1 MSIMDN
7 FDQWKDFLGDRLNQA
22 QDKGMQQDT
31 INNLAY
37 EIGEHLAS
45 KVDAKNDEEA
55 ILRDL
60 WNVASEEERRTMASM
75 MAVSYTHL
83 TLPTILLV

>member
-37 EIGEHLAS
+37 EIGEHLAF
-45 KVDAKNDEEA
+45 KVDAK
-55 ILRDL
+55 
-60 WNVASEEERRTMASM
+60 TMKKQFFVTFGM
-75 MAVSYTHL
+75 L
-83 TLPTILLV
+83 LPKKKDVRWLA

>member
-45 KVDAKNDEEA
+45 K
-55 ILRDL
+55 I
-60 WNVASEEERRTMASM
+60 
-75 MAVSYTHL
+75 
-83 TLPTILLV
+83 